1 VLNKPAPLPVT
12 RRRAVFAAL
21 LASVGM
27 LFAMAVVAPARAAEP
42 VPFTIE
48 EQIDF
53 DAGVFTFTATEP
65 FCPSGTFEDD
75 VTVAAFPHSD
85 QAQSGGFNLV
95 IRTTYTCDDG
105 SGTFDALK
113 HVFITIADDG
123 FTNAD
128 HRRHGG
134 LRRHRRPRGERRCH
148 GRNDRLG
155 RRHHHRICTRAAVS
169 DCGRIGRAA
178 VGSPSPDAARIN
190 RPREA
195 QGQLAASGRRSRRG
209 SETAA
214 FACLRYSV

>member
-1 VLNKPAPLPVT
+1 MVDKTAPLPVT

-27 LFAMAVVAPARAAEP
+27 LFAMAVAAPAGAAQP

-48 EQIDF
+48 EEIDF

-85 QAQSGGFNLV
+85 RAQSGGFNLV

-113 HVFITIADDG
+113 HVFITFTEDG
-123 FTNAD
+123 FTNVGPTQIIGGTGD
-128 HRRHGG
+128 YVGIVGHGVNEGATDETTG
-134 LRRHRRPRGERRCH
+134 LG
-148 GRNDRLG
+148 GG
-155 RRHHHRICTRAAVS
+155 TITGFV
-169 DCGRIGRAA
+169 
-178 VGSPSPDAARIN
+178 
-190 RPREA
+190 RE
-195 QGQLAASGRRSRRG
+195 QP
-209 SETAA
+209 
-214 FACLRYSV
+214 